1 MGPVHF
7 VPWTFQLNFFSWVSL
22 TCSDTEVQTCR
33 NPSLSKFAYKQRKT
47 TLQPWEDFSTEP
59 PTKQTHKNN
68 SMVSW
73 GWWVKWSDDIFLLK
87 LIPKH
92 EVILF
97 MCSFTFVS
105 VWAVWSAV
113 RSWWN
118 LPSWL
123 CMWSTSLYEWKS
135 WRFIPPWMKKAPA
148 KWGLAMPG
156 PWMKSTWTGLTFL
169 GGREFVRKTTLM
181 MAEDVQEC
189 PNLQVFFL
197 SMSNLPAYLFGFW
210 VLSETAKRVLKN
222 FALRVTWNN
231 QPKVHPALFAT
242 RPLNSLP
249 PPTAPKIAMKTCL

>member
-1 MGPVHF
+1 MKWYCSCVPSPLSVFGPF
-7 VPWTFQLNFFSWVSL
+7 GQQLGFDEI
-22 TCSDTEVQTCR
+22 CQAG
-33 NPSLSKFAYKQRKT
+33 FAC
-47 TLQPWEDFSTEP
+47 
-59 PTKQTHKNN
+59 
-68 SMVSW
+68 
-73 GWWVKWSDDIFLLK
+73 G
-87 LIPKH
+87 
-92 EVILF
+92 
-97 MCSFTFVS
+97 
-105 VWAVWSAV
+105 
-113 RSWWN
+113 
-118 LPSWL
+118 
-123 CMWSTSLYEWKS
+123 STSLYEWKS

-197 SMSNLPAYLFGFW
+197 SMSKLPAYLFGFW